1 MKRPPMP
8 PPAARRG
15 RHELGATAVQYVML
29 GILIAVVCVV
39 TVLLV
44 WDRLA
49 ESMGA
54 APPFS

>member
-1 MKRPPMP
+1 MNRSPMP
-8 PPAARRG
+8 QDAARRA

-29 GILIAVVCVV
+29 GMLIAVVCVV
-39 TVLLV
+39 TVMLV
-44 WDRLA
+44 VDRLA